1 MTAATRGRVDAAG
14 LAGVT
19 SVLLTVIGQIARP
32 IWTFPSTT
40 ATGDTIRAFVHEHRA
55 ALQFEMVLNASAVV
69 LWIVFGCGVWL
80 RIRPAAHERSILG
93 PCVIA
98 GVTSFVSLLLV
109 GFVAFDVLV
118 YHVPEASQARLL
130 YDLVFGMLAMSGL
143 PTAVALI
150 GYAVAVYQRTTMP
163 RRTAHLAAAAG
174 AAHVLLLL
182 SFVVPT
188 GFFSLQGGVIT
199 AIPALLFAWIAYTG
213 VAMIKFPPPT
223 DERVPSRRPASLRS
237 DAR

>member
-1 MTAATRGRVDAAG
+1 MTSAMRRVDAAG
-14 LAGVT
+14 VAGVA
-19 SVLLTVIGQIARP
+19 SVGLTVIGQIARP
-32 IWTFPSTT
+32 IWTFPGTT
-40 ATGDTIRAFVHEHRA
+40 ATGDTIRAFVHHHRT
-55 ALQFEMVLNASAVV
+55 ALQFEMVLNAGAVA
-69 LWIVFGCGVWL
+69 LWIVFAAGVWL
-80 RIRPAAHERSILG
+80 RIRPAGNERSILG

-118 YHVPEASQARLL
+118 YHVPDANQARLL

-143 PTAVALI
+143 PTAIALI
-150 GYAVAVYQRTTMP
+150 SYAIAVYEHRTMP

-174 AAHVLLLL
+174 VGHVLLLL

-213 VAMIKFPPPT
+213 VAMIKFPPPA
-223 DERVPSRRPASLRS
+223 DGH
-237 DAR
+237 

>member
-1 MTAATRGRVDAAG
+1 MTATRRLDAAG

-19 SVLLTVIGQIARP
+19 SVVLTVIGQIARP

-40 ATGDTIRAFVHEHRA
+40 ASGDAIRAFVHHHRA
-55 ALQFEMVLNASAVV
+55 ALQFEMVLNAGAVA

-80 RIRPAAHERSILG
+80 RIRPAGNERSILG
-93 PCVIA
+93 SCVIA

-118 YHVPEASQARLL
+118 YHVPDASQARLL

-143 PTAVALI
+143 PTAIALI
-150 GYAVAVYQRTTMP
+150 GYAVAVYTRRTMP
-163 RRTAHLAAAAG
+163 RRTAHLAVAAG

-213 VAMIKFPPPT
+213 AAMIKFSPPA
-223 DERVPSRRPASLRS
+223 DERAPSPHPASVPSDVR
-237 DAR
+237 